1 MAWTHSMS
9 ASWSLLLSENTRHGV
24 RRHLCVAVDA
34 KDYSKLDAAGQEDL
48 QAALVKTLDIAAERA
63 GLERLAWSRQEQ
75 GDGELALVPADQ
87 DEKLVVDDFVRE
99 LDAVLDRHNYGRFA
113 DARLRL
119 RVAIHHGIAYRSD
132 NGYAGPAPVV
142 VSRILASRELHDAL
156 EQAPSADLA
165 VALSD
170 GVYGD
175 LVLNRLTSLR
185 PGAFRCTPIKS
196 EKYEGK
202 AWIRVLRDAEAA
214 AAGAREADDATGPV
228 DTESTAAAQQPAP
241 SGDQSGPAPDHY
253 HVANAIHGGAN
264 IGVAGINIVQRG
276 R

>member
-1 MAWTHSMS
+1 
-9 ASWSLLLSENTRHGV
+9 
-24 RRHLCVAVDA
+24 VDA
-34 KDYSKLDAAGQEDL
+34 KDYSSLDAAGQEDL

-75 GDGELALVPADQ
+75 GDGELALVPPDQ

-99 LDAVLDRHNYGRFA
+99 LDAVLDRHNHGRVA
-113 DARLRL
+113 GSRLRL
-119 RVAIHHGIAYRSD
+119 RVAIHHGVAYRSD

-156 EQAPSADLA
+156 AQAPNADLA

-175 LVLNRLTSLR
+175 LVLNRLTTLR
-185 PGAFRCTPIKS
+185 PSAFRCTPIKS
-196 EKYEGK
+196 EKFEGT
-202 AWIRVLRDAEAA
+202 AWIRVLRDPELMPQ
-214 AAGAREADDATGPV
+214 ESGPV
-228 DTESTAAAQQPAP
+228 SGPVSDASAPVGSVPLPA
-241 SGDQSGPAPDHY
+241 SGDGHSEDQSGPAPDHY
-253 HVANAIHGGAN
+253 HVANTIHGGAR

>member
-1 MAWTHSMS
+1 MF
-9 ASWSLLLSENTRHGV
+9 ASWSFPLSENTRHAI

-48 QAALVKTLDIAAERA
+48 QADLVKTLDIAAERA

-87 DEKLVVDDFVRE
+87 DEKLVVDDFIRE
-99 LDAVLDRHNYGRFA
+99 LDAVLDRHNHGRIA

-119 RVAIHHGIAYRSD
+119 RVAIHHGVAYRSD

-156 EQAPSADLA
+156 EQAPDADLA

-170 GVYGD
+170 GVYSD
-175 LVLNRLTSLR
+175 LVLNRLTTLR
-185 PGAFRCTPIKS
+185 PGIFRCAPIKS
-196 EKYEGK
+196 AKYEGR
-202 AWIRVLRDAEAA
+202 AWIRVLRDLEGGPSRPGPAA
-214 AAGAREADDATGPV
+214 DASVTADV
-228 DTESTAAAQQPAP
+228 AP
-241 SGDQSGPAPDHY
+241 SNNTPQSPPSDDQPGQGPDQY
-253 HVANAIHGGAN
+253 HVTNTIHGGAR
-264 IGVAGINIVQRG
+264 IGVAGINITQRG

>member
-1 MAWTHSMS
+1 M
-9 ASWSLLLSENTRHGV
+9 SENTRHAV

-34 KDYSKLDAAGQEDL
+34 KDYSRLDAAGQEDL
-48 QAALVKTLDIAAERA
+48 QAALVRTLDMAAERA
-63 GLERLAWSRQEQ
+63 GLERLAWSRQQQ

-99 LDAVLDRHNYGRFA
+99 LDALLDRHNHGRFA

-119 RVAIHHGIAYRSD
+119 RVAIHHGVAYVSE

-142 VSRILASRELHDAL
+142 VSRILASRELRDAL
-156 EQAPSADLA
+156 EQTPDADLV

-185 PGAFRCTPIKS
+185 PAVFRCTAIKS
-196 EKYEGK
+196 QKYEGT
-202 AWIRVLRDAEAA
+202 AWIRVLRHGEGASQERAPAHDA
-214 AAGAREADDATGPV
+214 ADRADSAVP
-228 DTESTAAAQQPAP
+228 DSAQQPGP
-241 SGDQSGPAPDHY
+241 GDDLSGPTPDHY
-253 HVANAIHGGAN
+253 QVTTNIHGGAN
-264 IGVAGINIVQRG
+264 IGVAGFNIVQRG

>member
-1 MAWTHSMS
+1 
-9 ASWSLLLSENTRHGV
+9 
-24 RRHLCVAVDA
+24 VDA

-48 QAALVKTLDIAAERA
+48 QAALVKTLDMAAERA

-99 LDAVLDRHNYGRFA
+99 LDALLDRHNHGRVA

-119 RVAIHHGIAYRSD
+119 RVAIHHGVAYRSD

-142 VSRILASRELHDAL
+142 VSRILASRELHEAL
-156 EQAPSADLA
+156 EQAPDAVLA

-170 GVYGD
+170 GVYSD
-175 LVLNRLTSLR
+175 LILNRLTTLR
-185 PGAFRCTPIKS
+185 PGYFRCTPLKS

-202 AWIRVLRDAEAA
+202 AWIRVLRDPEVASPQPGRAPEAA
-214 AAGAREADDATGPV
+214 APADI
-228 DTESTAAAQQPAP
+228 AP
-241 SGDQSGPAPDHY
+241 SDVAQSPPSDDQPGSAPDQY
-253 HVANAIHGGAN
+253 HVANTIHGGAH

>member
-1 MAWTHSMS
+1 ML
-9 ASWSLLLSENTRHGV
+9 ASWSLPLPENTRHAV

-34 KDYSKLDAAGQEDL
+34 KDYSRLDAAGQEDL
-48 QAALVKTLDIAAERA
+48 QAALVKTLDVAAERA
-63 GLERLAWSRQEQ
+63 GLERLAWSRQQQ

-99 LDAVLDRHNYGRFA
+99 LDALLDRHNHGRVA

-119 RVAIHHGIAYRSD
+119 RVAIHHGVAYVSE

-156 EQAPSADLA
+156 AQAPGADLA

-185 PGAFRCTPIKS
+185 PAEFRCTAIKS
-196 EKYEGK
+196 EKYEGT
-202 AWIRVLRDAEAA
+202 AWIRVLRHAE
-214 AAGAREADDATGPV
+214 GASP
-228 DTESTAAAQQPAP
+228 QPAP
-241 SGDQSGPAPDHY
+241 AHDAAALADNAAPGSMRQPGPSAGQSAPAPDHY
-253 HVANAIHGGAN
+253 QVTNNIHGGAQ
-264 IGVAGINIVQRG
+264 IGVAGFNIAPRE